1 MTNPYKIVQKVNL
14 VQCKNYIVLN
24 DRTRNINYGDGYN
37 CDRPYGGRKPKINGK
52 SNQWYRFQ
60 APAGNKMPDKPP
72 SLSGN
77 KCGTYATGYLIGGHP
92 TKAGQVVS
100 RKVCFS
106 WSGQKCYKDSVQS
119 VTVKV
124 THCGA
129 FFVYQ
134 LPYAPLCNIRYC
146 AEKK

>member
-1 MTNPYKIVQKVNL
+1 MPNFFFS
-14 VQCKNYIVLN
+14 VQCKKYIILN
-24 DRTRNINYGDGYN
+24 DRTRNINYGRGGQCDARGYST
-37 CDRPYGGRKPKINGK
+37 KINGK

-72 SLSGN
+72 NNLQGQR
-77 KCGTYATGYLIGGHP
+77 CGTAATGYLLGGHP

-106 WSGQKCYKDSVQS
+106 FSGQKCLWKDRDSYKNPP

-134 LPYAPLCNIRYC
+134 LPYPPGCSGRYC
-146 AEKK
+146 AEK

>member
-1 MTNPYKIVQKVNL
+1 MPNL
-14 VQCKNYIVLN
+14 LFFFKVQCKKYIILN
-24 DRTRNINYGDGYN
+24 DRTRNVNYGKGHKCDSPGYGS
-37 CDRPYGGRKPKINGK
+37 RTKINGK
-52 SNQWYRFQ
+52 STQWYRFQ

-72 SLSGN
+72 PPN
-77 KCGTYATGYLIGGHP
+77 RCGANYTGYLSGGHP

-100 RKVCFS
+100 RKVYFS
-106 WSGQKCYKDSVQS
+106 YGGIIYQTKVN
-119 VTVKV
+119 VKV

-134 LPYAPLCNIRYC
+134 LPYAPTCSLRYC

>member
-1 MTNPYKIVQKVNL
+1 MPNL
-14 VQCKNYIVLN
+14 LFFFKVQCKKYIILN
-24 DRTRNINYGDGYN
+24 DRTRNIHYGIGAK
-37 CDRPYGGRKPKINGK
+37 CDARGHSTKINGK

-72 SLSGN
+72 SLSG
-77 KCGTYATGYLIGGHP
+77 KRCGTYASGYLSGGHP

-106 WSGQKCYKDSVQS
+106 YRGSKCYYTP

-134 LPYAPLCNIRYC
+134 LPYTACYSGTSRYC

>member
-1 MTNPYKIVQKVNL
+1 M
-14 VQCKNYIVLN
+14 N
-24 DRTRNINYGDGYN
+24 DRTRNIHYGTGFK
-37 CDRPYGGRKPKINGK
+37 CDNPKWGKKTKINGK
-52 SNQWYRFQ
+52 STQWYRFQ

-72 SLSGN
+72 NHGHGER
-77 KCGTYATGYLIGGHP
+77 CGTTATTYLSGGHP

-100 RKVCFS
+100 RKVCFNYAGKYCPLS
-106 WSGQKCYKDSVQS
+106 RN
-119 VTVKV
+119 VKV

-134 LPYAPLCNIRYC
+134 LPYAPGCNYRYC

>member
-1 MTNPYKIVQKVNL
+1 MPNL
-14 VQCKNYIVLN
+14 LFFFKVQCKNYIVLN
-24 DRTRNINYGDGYN
+24 DRTRNINYGW
-37 CDRPYGGRKPKINGK
+37 GRKCDGKGWSTKINGK
-52 SNQWYRFQ
+52 STQWYRFQ

-72 SLSGN
+72 SLSGF
-77 KCGTYATGYLIGGHP
+77 KCGTTTTGYLSGGHP

-106 WSGQKCYKDSVQS
+106 YSGQKCRW
-119 VTVKV
+119 TTNVKV

-134 LPYAPLCNIRYC
+134 LPYAPVCNLRYC
-146 AEKK
+146 AETK

>member
-1 MTNPYKIVQKVNL
+1 MPNFFFFFK
-14 VQCKNYIVLN
+14 VQCKKYIILN
-24 DRTRNINYGDGYN
+24 DRTRNINYGNGSK
-37 CDRPYGGRKPKINGK
+37 CDRPSWGGRKPKINGK

-72 SLSGN
+72 SLSGY
-77 KCGTYATGYLIGGHP
+77 KCGTAATGYLSGGHP
-92 TKAGQVVS
+92 TKIGQVVS

-106 WSGQKCYKDSVQS
+106 YNAKCNWKAS
-119 VTVKV
+119 VKV

-134 LPYAPLCNIRYC
+134 LPYAPACDSRYC

>member
-1 MTNPYKIVQKVNL
+1 M
-14 VQCKNYIVLN
+14 N
-24 DRTRNINYGDGYN
+24 DRTRNIHYGIGAK
-37 CDRPYGGRKPKINGK
+37 CDARGHSTKINGK

-106 WSGQKCYKDSVQS
+106 YHGHKCYWKASNNPLYS
-119 VTVKV
+119 PVTVKV

-134 LPYAPLCNIRYC
+134 LPYTPSCNLRYC
-146 AEKK
+146 AENA

>member
-1 MTNPYKIVQKVNL
+1 M
-14 VQCKNYIVLN
+14 N
-24 DRTRNINYGDGYN
+24 DRTRNIHYGIGAK
-37 CDRPYGGRKPKINGK
+37 CDARGHSTKINGK

-72 SLSGN
+72 NHSRGFR
-77 KCGTYATGYLIGGHP
+77 CGTDFPGFLSGGHP

-100 RKVCFS
+100 RKVCF
-106 WSGQKCYKDSVQS
+106 GYYVKKCIAP

-134 LPYAPLCNIRYC
+134 LPYAPACGLRYC
-146 AEKK
+146 AEK

>member
-1 MTNPYKIVQKVNL
+1 M
-14 VQCKNYIVLN
+14 N
-24 DRTRNINYGDGYN
+24 DRTRNIHYGIGAK
-37 CDRPYGGRKPKINGK
+37 CDARGHSTKINGK

-72 SLSGN
+72 NNLQGQR
-77 KCGTYATGYLIGGHP
+77 CGTAATGYLLGGHP

-106 WSGQKCYKDSVQS
+106 FSGQKCLWRDRDSYKNAP

-134 LPYAPLCNIRYC
+134 LPYAPACNSRYC
-146 AEKK
+146 AEK

>member
-1 MTNPYKIVQKVNL
+1 MHNL
-14 VQCKNYIVLN
+14 LFFVKVQCKKYIILN
-24 DRTRNINYGDGYN
+24 DRTRNIHYGIGAK
-37 CDRPYGGRKPKINGK
+37 CDARGHSTKINGK

-72 SLSGN
+72 SLSGY
-77 KCGTYATGYLIGGHP
+77 KCGTAATGYLTGGHP
-92 TKAGQVVS
+92 TKAGQVVT
-100 RKVCFS
+100 RKVCFRLNRKK
-106 WSGQKCYKDSVQS
+106 KCRYPA
-119 VTVKV
+119 TTNVKV

-134 LPYAPLCNIRYC
+134 LPYAPTCNYRYC

>member
-1 MTNPYKIVQKVNL
+1 M
-14 VQCKNYIVLN
+14 N
-24 DRTRNINYGDGYN
+24 DRTRNINYRHGVYSDAKGYST
-37 CDRPYGGRKPKINGK
+37 KINGK

-72 SLSGN
+72 SLSGQR
-77 KCGTYATGYLIGGHP
+77 CGTYGTGYLSGGHP

-106 WSGQKCYKDSVQS
+106 YNGHKCNWN

-134 LPYAPLCNIRYC
+134 LPYIYNCTLRYC
-146 AEKK
+146 AENK

>member
-1 MTNPYKIVQKVNL
+1 MPNL
-14 VQCKNYIVLN
+14 LFFFKVQCKKYIILN
-24 DRTRNINYGDGYN
+24 DRTRNIHYGIGAK
-37 CDRPYGGRKPKINGK
+37 CDARGHSTKINGK

-106 WSGQKCYKDSVQS
+106 WSGQKCYKDSGNS

-124 THCGA
+124 THCGD

-134 LPYAPLCNIRYC
+134 LPYAPHCEMRYC
-146 AEKK
+146 AENA

>member
-1 MTNPYKIVQKVNL
+1 M
-14 VQCKNYIVLN
+14 N
-24 DRTRNINYGDGYN
+24 DRTRNIHYGIGAI
-37 CDRPYGGRKPKINGK
+37 CDARGHSTKINGK

-72 SLSGN
+72 SLSGQR
-77 KCGTYATGYLIGGHP
+77 CGTTASGYLSGGHP

-106 WSGQKCYKDSVQS
+106 WYGNRCYHRS

-124 THCGA
+124 THCGT

-134 LPYAPLCNIRYC
+134 LPYAPACCFRYC

>member
-1 MTNPYKIVQKVNL
+1 MPNL
-14 VQCKNYIVLN
+14 LFFFKVQCKKYIILN
-24 DRTRNINYGDGYN
+24 DRTRSINYGSGSN
-37 CDRPYGGRKPKINGK
+37 CDDRRRGYSTKINGK

-72 SLSGN
+72 SKYGDR
-77 KCGTYATGYLIGGHP
+77 CGTWGTGYLSGGHP
-92 TKAGQVVS
+92 TKYGQIVS

-106 WSGQKCYKDSVQS
+106 YRGYKRDYS

-134 LPYAPLCNIRYC
+134 LPYTRGCYFRYC
-146 AEKK
+146 AEKKYCIF

>member
-1 MTNPYKIVQKVNL
+1 M
-14 VQCKNYIVLN
+14 N
-24 DRTRNINYGDGYN
+24 DRTRNINYGSGSY
-37 CDRPYGGRKPKINGK
+37 CDARGTKINGK

-72 SLSGN
+72 SLSGF
-77 KCGTYATGYLIGGHP
+77 KCGTAATGYLTGGHP

-106 WSGQKCYKDSVQS
+106 YQRYKCLWNTKN
-119 VTVKV
+119 VKV

-134 LPYAPLCNIRYC
+134 LPYAPACNNRYC
-146 AEKK
+146 AEK

>member
-1 MTNPYKIVQKVNL
+1 M
-14 VQCKNYIVLN
+14 N
-24 DRTRNINYGDGYN
+24 DRTRNIHYGNGYK
-37 CDRPYGGRKPKINGK
+37 CDSRGHSTKINGK
-52 SNQWYRFQ
+52 STQWYRFQ
-60 APAGNKMPDKPP
+60 APAGNKMPDNPP
-72 SLSGN
+72 NHSRGAR
-77 KCGTYATGYLIGGHP
+77 CGTEATGYLSGGHP
-92 TKAGQVVS
+92 TKYGQIVS

-106 WSGQKCYKDSVQS
+106 YRGYKRDYS

-134 LPYAPLCNIRYC
+134 LPYAPICHLKYC

>member
-1 MTNPYKIVQKVNL
+1 MHNL
-14 VQCKNYIVLN
+14 LFFVKVQCKKYIILN
-24 DRTRNINYGDGYN
+24 DRTRSINYGSGSN
-37 CDRPYGGRKPKINGK
+37 CDDRRRGYSTKINGK

-72 SLSGN
+72 SLSGY
-77 KCGTYATGYLIGGHP
+77 KCGTAATGYLSGGHP

-106 WSGQKCYKDSVQS
+106 FGSKCNWKAS
-119 VTVKV
+119 VKV

-134 LPYAPLCNIRYC
+134 LPYAPTCSLRYC

>member
-1 MTNPYKIVQKVNL
+1 M
-14 VQCKNYIVLN
+14 N
-24 DRTRNINYGDGYN
+24 DRTGNINYGKGYK
-37 CDRPYGGRKPKINGK
+37 CDRPGYGSTKINGK

-72 SLSGN
+72 SLSG
-77 KCGTYATGYLIGGHP
+77 KRCGTYASGYLSGGHP

-106 WSGQKCYKDSVQS
+106 YRGYKSYYTP

-134 LPYAPLCNIRYC
+134 LPYAPGCSGRYC
-146 AEKK
+146 AEK

>member
-1 MTNPYKIVQKVNL
+1 MPNL
-14 VQCKNYIVLN
+14 LFFFKVQCKKYIILN
-24 DRTRNINYGDGYN
+24 DRTRNVNYGRGNMCDQRGIN
-37 CDRPYGGRKPKINGK
+37 CRNCSTKINGK
-52 SNQWYRFQ
+52 STQWYRFQ

-72 SLSGN
+72 NHSRGER
-77 KCGTYATGYLIGGHP
+77 CGTTATGYLSGGHP

-106 WSGQKCYKDSVQS
+106 YNGQKCHRGYS

-134 LPYAPLCNIRYC
+134 LPYVTNYYYRRYC
-146 AEKK
+146 AENA

>member
-1 MTNPYKIVQKVNL
+1 M
-14 VQCKNYIVLN
+14 N
-24 DRTRNINYGDGYN
+24 DRTRNINYGSGSY
-37 CDRPYGGRKPKINGK
+37 CDARGRSTKINGK

-72 SLSGN
+72 NNLQGQR
-77 KCGTYATGYLIGGHP
+77 CGTAATGYLLGGHP
-92 TKAGQVVS
+92 TKAGQVVY

-106 WSGQKCYKDSVQS
+106 YVRQKCWKK

-134 LPYAPLCNIRYC
+134 LPYTPNCFLRYC
-146 AEKK
+146 AEYIVQSTEYIPISLCKL